1 MSNQNKEA
9 DSSVFTFELGDK
21 IVVLKLQSFDE
32 IDTDEITKIQ
42 YHNIIG
48 ELLTCSTVLNR
59 VGNILAAADEALSEG
74 KLDFDIFYAQ
84 KYEEWMKSL
93 SVTYT
98 NTKDRQVTEKPSS
111 TEIEQNITR
120 TPEYK
125 VKRKNVIRL
134 QKQKDIINS
143 LYWAVKSKDDK
154 LNKLTDK
161 IRPEQFEGEIIENV
175 INGIMIRIKNKA
187 IK

>member
-1 MSNQNKEA
+1 MNPNNE
-9 DSSVFTFELGDK
+9 DSSIYTVQLSSK

-32 IDTDEITKIQ
+32 IDTDEVTKIQ
-42 YHNIIG
+42 YHNIMG
-48 ELLTCSTVLNR
+48 ELLTCSAVLNR
-59 VGNILAAADEALSEG
+59 IGNLMALADEALAES
-74 KLDFDIFYAQ
+74 KLDFDIYYAQ
-84 KYEEWMKSL
+84 KYEELMKEM
-93 SVTYT
+93 T
-98 NTKDRQVTEKPSS
+98 TKYVNSRDREVTEKPSS
-111 TEIEQNITR
+111 TELEQNIIR

-125 VKRKNVIRL
+125 VKKKNVIRL

-161 IRPEQFEGEIIENV
+161 LRPEEFEKEIIEGEI
-175 INGIMIRIKNKA
+175 NGILIKLQTKA

>member
-1 MSNQNKEA
+1 MKNQNNDLE
-9 DSSVFTFELGDK
+9 SIITFELGDRIVILK
-21 IVVLKLQSFDE
+21 IQDYDE

-48 ELLTCSTVLNR
+48 ELLTCSTILNR
-59 VGNILAAADEALSEG
+59 LGNLVAQVDEALSEG

-84 KYEEWMKSL
+84 KYEDFMKEL
-93 SVTYT
+93 SHAYT
-98 NTKDRQVTEKPSS
+98 NTRGRDVVDKPTGTEV
-111 TEIEQNITR
+111 EQKIIR

-125 VKRKNVIRL
+125 VKRRNVIRL
-134 QKQKDIINS
+134 QKQRDIINS
-143 LYWAVKSKDDK
+143 LYWSVKSKDDK

-161 IRPEQFEGEIIENV
+161 IRPEEFEKEILEGEI
-175 INGIMIRIKNKA
+175 NGILIRVKNKA